1 MGRALEARTSSTV
14 LDMGTGLRRAR
25 AWSHPVR
32 HPGKRLGFSL
42 IVAVVLMSAGY
53 ARLGCMDRLTE
64 FSQPPMK
71 MHMASRTVRQENRD
85 VSAAAGRRWALFL
98 GGMAAPMVST
108 GASHAKVVPSDQTTS
123 RQEAAG
129 LSGQSNKD
137 VAKYA
142 DLGDGLKAN
151 TILSPKFREGDP
163 ASERQVQKGD
173 RVTVDLIGRLTGY
186 NGLVFARTQDKSG
199 FSEKPLTFTVGAGEV
214 IPGLDRGIM
223 GMRKGEQRRLVIPGN
238 LGYPRPI
245 KEEDFGKPG
254 TLPNPM
260 DSADGSGEPW
270 QLRNRLVNGV
280 LDNPNREDTLA
291 IDVKLVRIS

>member
-1 MGRALEARTSSTV
+1 MGRVLEPRMSSTV
-14 LDMGTGLRRAR
+14 LVIGTGLQRAR
-25 AWSHPVR
+25 VR
-32 HPGKRLGFSL
+32 QPGKRLGFSL
-42 IVAVVLMSAGY
+42 IVAVVVTSAGY
-53 ARLGCMDRLTE
+53 ARLDRSGRLAL

-71 MHMASRTVRQENRD
+71 MHIDSPTVPLENGD
-85 VSAAAGRRWALFL
+85 VPVAVGRRRALFL
-98 GGMAAPMVST
+98 GGMAAPMMSA
-108 GASHAKVVPSDQTTS
+108 GASHAKVVPSEETTS
-123 RQEAAG
+123 RQESAG
-129 LSGQSNKD
+129 FSGQSNKD

-151 TILSPKFREGDP
+151 TILSPKFKEGDP
-163 ASERQVQKGD
+163 AAERRVQKGD

-214 IPGLDRGIM
+214 IPGLDRGM
-223 GMRKGEQRRLVIPGN
+223 VGMRKGEQRRLVIPGK
-238 LGYPRPI
+238 LGYPRPM
-245 KEEDFGKPG
+245 KDEDFGKPG